1 MKKKLKAGWLVMAAA
16 IVTGM
21 ASCSSEDVATEA
33 PVAPPV
39 VEATATTVS
48 VSVGAG
54 LGNDG
59 TTRTDVSTAT
69 DSETG
74 RTSRTLLFSADGT
87 DRLFVGAH
95 LDGEGDESR
104 YLAGYLDM
112 VGGSLSSDRKSATF
126 EGSLTVYD
134 SFGEPT
140 TYNFGDADPLAVC
153 KSLWAELISDSFT
166 DGFFKVLDGYIPY
179 YNNGKC
185 LVTGEEDNVSTLMKQ
200 ALQVSTS
207 TYSAEDGFT
216 GFHGLPI
223 FNCTISGLSPNEE
236 YEVTLLD
243 WSSQDDYEMDGDGYG
258 CWYDTYV
265 YPDDTGTATF
275 AISTDERIDWGTYQ
289 FESRYYVLRLGN
301 YDIKLGQ
308 RTLEMD
314 KVYNVKRDASGRPT
328 ITWRIPASASDDDGV
343 YIRDDVYDINTY
355 DDVDFTI
362 SGESD
367 GYRISNNWSGGTIG
381 LNSVNATYDGDEH
394 SFIYAWNSLTLDIS
408 GANTIVCKN
417 REHAIETEYGKLRLS
432 GNGTL
437 TVTVKSEKFC
447 GLCGW
452 DNYNRYDYEKI
463 GELDVTSVLAAEGYT
478 VIRSARTES
487 EDDGGNRFYTW
498 TYTVSPAQ

>member
-112 VGGSLSSDRKSATF
+112 VDGSLSSDRKSATF

-134 SFGEPT
+134 NFGQPT
-140 TYNFGDADPLAVC
+140 TYDFGDDDPLADC
-153 KSLWAELISDSFT
+153 QSLWAELISDSFT
-166 DGFFKVLDGYIPY
+166 DGFFKVFGAYNPY
-179 YNNGKC
+179 YENQKC

-200 ALQVSTS
+200 ALQVSTMMYS
-207 TYSAEDGFT
+207 TEDGFT
-216 GFHGLPI
+216 GFHGMPI
-223 FNCTISGLSPNEE
+223 FNCTISGLSPNGK
-236 YEVTLLD
+236 YEVKLLV
-243 WSSQDDYEMDGDGYG
+243 WSSQEDYEGDGFRVE
-258 CWYDTYV
+258 CV
-265 YPDDTGTATF
+265 YSTPVSSDDTGTATF
-275 AISTDERIDWGTYQ
+275 AISTDQGIDWGTYQ

-301 YDIKLGQ
+301 DYDIKLGQ

-314 KVYNVKRDASGRPT
+314 KVYNVKRDVSGRPT
-328 ITWRIPASASDDDGV
+328 ITWRP
-343 YIRDDVYDINTY
+343 RL
-355 DDVDFTI
+355 
-362 SGESD
+362 
-367 GYRISNNWSGGTIG
+367 G
-381 LNSVNATYDGDEH
+381 LG
-394 SFIYAWNSLTLDIS
+394 
-408 GANTIVCKN
+408 
-417 REHAIETEYGKLRLS
+417 
-432 GNGTL
+432 
-437 TVTVKSEKFC
+437 
-447 GLCGW
+447 
-452 DNYNRYDYEKI
+452 
-463 GELDVTSVLAAEGYT
+463 
-478 VIRSARTES
+478 
-487 EDDGGNRFYTW
+487 
-498 TYTVSPAQ
+498 Q

>member
-87 DRLFVGAH
+87 DRLFVCAH
-95 LDGEGDESR
+95 LDGEGNESR

-112 VGGSLSSDRKSATF
+112 VDGSLSSDRKSATF

-134 SFGEPT
+134 NSGEPT
-140 TYNFGDADPLAVC
+140 TYDFGDADPLAVC
-153 KSLWAELISDSFT
+153 QSLWAELISDSFT
-166 DGFFKVLDGYIPY
+166 DGFFKVRGGYDPY
-179 YNNGKC
+179 YQNQKC

-200 ALQVSTS
+200 ALQVSTM
-207 TYSAEDGFT
+207 TYSTEDGFT

-223 FNCTISGLSPNEE
+223 FNCTISGLLPNEE
-236 YEVTLLD
+236 YEVTLLH
-243 WSSQDDYEMDGDGYG
+243 WPSQDDYEMDEEGYGG
-258 CWYDTYV
+258 CWYDTHV
-265 YPDDTGTATF
+265 FSDDTGTATF
-275 AISTDERIDWGTYQ
+275 AISTDDLINWGTYQ
-289 FESRYYVLRLGN
+289 FESGYYVLRLGN
-301 YDIKLGQ
+301 NYNIKLGQ

-314 KVYNVKRDASGRPT
+314 KVYNVKRDTSVRPT
-328 ITWRIPASASDDDGV
+328 ITWRIPASASDV
-343 YIRDDVYDINTY
+343 NIHDDVYDIDTE

-367 GYRISNNWSGGTIG
+367 GYRISNNLSGGTIG
-381 LNSVNATYDGDEH
+381 LNSVNATYDGGEH
-394 SFIYAWNSLTLDIS
+394 SFIYARKSLTLDIS
-408 GANTIVCKN
+408 GTNTIVCKN
-417 REHAIETEYGKLRLS
+417 RDYAIETDYELRLS

-437 TVTVKSEKFC
+437 TVTVKSKDYC

-452 DNYNRYDYEKI
+452 DNYIFYDYEKT
-463 GELDVTSVLAAEGYT
+463 GELDVTSALAAEGYT
-478 VIRSARTES
+478 VIRSARTDS
-487 EDDGGNRFYTW
+487 EDDGGNTLYTW
-498 TYTVSPAQ
+498 TYTVRPAQ

>member
-74 RTSRTLLFSADGT
+74 RTSRTLLFSANGK
-87 DRLFVGAH
+87 DRLFVYAH
-95 LDGEGDESR
+95 LDGELNESR

-112 VGGSLSSDRKSATF
+112 VDGSLSSDRKSATF

-134 SFGEPT
+134 NSGQPT
-140 TYNFGDADPLAVC
+140 TYDFGDADPLADC
-153 KSLWAELISDSFT
+153 QSHWAELISDSFT
-166 DGFFKVLDGYIPY
+166 DGFFKVSGGYITSY
-179 YNNGKC
+179 DYEKC

-200 ALQVSTS
+200 ALRVSTM
-207 TYSAEDGFT
+207 TYSAKDGFT

-223 FNCTISGLSPNEE
+223 FNCTISGLSPNGR
-236 YEVTLLD
+236 YGVKLLD
-243 WSSQDDYEMDGDGYG
+243 WPSQDDYEMDGGGTGY
-258 CWYDTYV
+258 WYDTYV
-265 YPDDTGTATF
+265 YSDDTGTATF
-275 AISTDERIDWGTYQ
+275 AISTDERIDWGTYR

-301 YDIKLGQ
+301 DYDIKLGQ

-328 ITWRIPASASDDDGV
+328 ITWRIPASASDV
-343 YIRDDVYDINTY
+343 IIHDDVYEIYTN

-362 SGESD
+362 SGVSD
-367 GYRISNNWSGGTIG
+367 GYRISNSGGTIG
-381 LNSVNATYDGDEH
+381 LNSVNATYDGGED
-394 SFIYAWNSLTLDIS
+394 SFICAWNSLTLDIS

-417 REHAIETEYGKLRLS
+417 RDHAIKTEYGELRLS

-437 TVTVKSEKFC
+437 TVTVRSEKFC
-447 GLCGW
+447 GLCGR
-452 DNYNRYDYEKI
+452 DNYNGYDYEKT

-487 EDDGGNRFYTW
+487 EDNGGNRFYTW
-498 TYTVSPAQ
+498 TYTVRPAQ